1 MQADK
6 KLEGRILFEDIPSGH
21 EWLTSIMQAMREEKM
36 LYITYQGFGKPI
48 EGGFN
53 VQMHYAT
60 KL

>member
-21 EWLTSIMQAMREEKM
+21 EWLTSIMQAMREEKV

-48 EGGFN
+48 ENSFEIE
-53 VQMHYAT
+53 
-60 KL
+60 